1 MHVHGTN
8 SKSKSAE
15 QGAIKW
21 DKIISYTYI
30 YSRHTG
36 KKRKTTTERKKE
48 KKGRRTYLI
57 IYLVTLHYLHL
68 NYHIICRAAHTYL
81 PVGQFSPVSQSV
93 SLASCAPL
101 TFLLFD
107 ATYSYSFVR
116 FSYFFDP
123 AHAAPI
129 TEKKKTT
136 PLKPHR
142 TYKPP
147 HTPHTQ
153 TQTPAPGLAFN
164 PAPCPR

>member
-1 MHVHGTN
+1 M
-8 SKSKSAE
+8 K
-15 QGAIKW
+15 IK
-21 DKIISYTYI
+21 SYTYI

-36 KKRKTTTERKKE
+36 KKRKNDHREKGKKRTKNLSYHLSSHTTLLALK
-48 KKGRRTYLI
+48 LS
-57 IYLVTLHYLHL
+57 HHL
-68 NYHIICRAAHTYL
+68 PCCPHVSSSR
-81 PVGQFSPVSQSV
+81 PVRSSQSV

-101 TFLLFD
+101 AFLLFD
-107 ATYSYSFVR
+107 ATYSYSYSFVR